1 MKSEVFNGSRFWNYF
16 KYDLVQMWRN
26 HMKAAIGIGLSGVI
40 IYFLVVL
47 FNLVFSGAWC
57 GPNVG
62 IRVATFVF
70 AGAALEFY
78 YTRIYGY
85 LTDRRKGSAWLMIP
99 ASAFEKWL
107 SMMIMALIVL
117 PIVLIVVFLSLD
129 WFMAVIDPTVGN
141 SLLYYVHHGYNAF
154 SDALVEVNAEYET
167 FWTPET
173 FVPVMLASFC
183 FNYLF
188 FLICGICF
196 KKNKILNAILVII
209 LFSIVWSIIMN
220 QFGAPTYYSFE
231 NFSEAQGFIEKTLD
245 TMTLITS
252 ILAAGIAGGIFY
264 RIKTIKH

>member
-26 HMKAAIGIGLSGVI
+26 HMKAAMAIGLSGVI
-40 IYFLVVL
+40 VYFLAVL

-62 IRVATFVF
+62 IRIGTFFF
-70 AGAALEFY
+70 AGVVLEFY

-85 LTDRRKGSAWLMIP
+85 LTERRKGSAWLMIP
-99 ASAFEKWL
+99 ASAFEKCL

-117 PIVLIVVFLSLD
+117 PIVLAVVFLTLD
-129 WFMAVIDPTVGN
+129 WIMAVIDPTVGN

-196 KKNKILNAILVII
+196 KKNKILNAILVTI
-209 LFSIVWSIIMN
+209 LFSIVSSIIMN

-231 NFSEAQGFIEKTLD
+231 NFSEAQGFIEKMLD

-252 ILAAGIAGGIFY
+252 LLAAGIAGGIYY

>member
-1 MKSEVFNGSRFWNYF
+1 
-16 KYDLVQMWRN
+16 
-26 HMKAAIGIGLSGVI
+26 
-40 IYFLVVL
+40 
-47 FNLVFSGAWC
+47 
-57 GPNVG
+57 
-62 IRVATFVF
+62 
-70 AGAALEFY
+70 
-78 YTRIYGY
+78 
-85 LTDRRKGSAWLMIP
+85 MIP

-117 PIVLIVVFLSLD
+117 PIVLAVVFLTLD
-129 WFMAVIDPTVGN
+129 WIMAVIDPTVGN
-141 SLLYYVHHGYNAF
+141 SLLYYIHHGYNAF
-154 SDALVEVNAEYET
+154 SDALVEVNTEYET

-220 QFGAPTYYSFE
+220 QFGAPTYYNFE
-231 NFSEAQGFIEKTLD
+231 NFSEAQGFIEKMLD

-252 ILAAGIAGGIFY
+252 LLAAGIAGGIYY